1 MLPFQLVDGQ
11 RLKQQKSS
19 LKILGMTV
27 LLARTSHLILASA
40 KPAAF
45 LTQLRVSQGWVQMH
59 LISSQ
64 LIVTFWAFFW
74 ELIPKTPGLWSAWL
88 KLLIDKQQED
98 GESQEWKNTP
108 VHSHWYVTGS
118 KWFGFGGQ
126 QLDPKILLTGSS
138 GFCWPMIKQ
147 GRSSC
152 LLAQLLGTQQGKLLF
167 TQDKIIKLQ
176 LSPRNR

>member
-1 MLPFQLVDGQ
+1 
-11 RLKQQKSS
+11 
-19 LKILGMTV
+19 MTV
-27 LLARTSHLILASA
+27 FLAGTSHLSLAST

-45 LTQLRVSQGWVQMH
+45 LTQLRVSQDWVQMH
-59 LISSQ
+59 LIRSQ
-64 LIVTFWAFFW
+64 LIITSWAFFW
-74 ELIPKTPGLWSAWL
+74 ELIPKTPGLWLFWL
-88 KLLIDKQQED
+88 KFLIDKQQED

-118 KWFGFGGQ
+118 KGLVSDIGFGGQ
-126 QLDPKILLTGSS
+126 QLDPKILLTGSP

-152 LLAQLLGTQQGKLLF
+152 LLVLLLGTQQDKLLF

-176 LSPRNR
+176 LGHRNR